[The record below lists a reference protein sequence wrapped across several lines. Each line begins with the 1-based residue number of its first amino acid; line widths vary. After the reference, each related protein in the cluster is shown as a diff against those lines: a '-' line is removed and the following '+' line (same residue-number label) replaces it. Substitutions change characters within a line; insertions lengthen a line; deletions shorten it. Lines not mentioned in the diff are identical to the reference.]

1 MNFNLTEMQQ
11 MIVDSA
17 RRFVG
22 SETGIDQWRDRRQS
36 ENGVDLKLWQAMT
49 ELGWLAL
56 AVPDD
61 AGGLGG
67 SMEDVALLMMELGKG
82 LVTEPLVSTGI
93 LATHIFD
100 KTLEGKTRTT
110 WLGRVATGATRIA
123 LAYEDPTA
131 VGLASLTA
139 QALPDGYA
147 LNGQKIMVYDAPS
160 ADYVIVL
167 AQQDGAPAL
176 FIADAR
182 AVGIST
188 NCYPLIDASRAA
200 DLHFSNVALP
210 MDALLAIGQ
219 KAQDILEESLD
230 RARLALVA
238 QAVGAMDAT
247 VRITA
252 DYSKERQQFG
262 QPIGKFQAIQ
272 HLATDMFTAAYQAR
286 SALYAGLCAVE
297 APPEQRCRAT
307 SVAKLIAGLSSQT
320 VSRNAIQIHGGY
332 GITDEYAVSHYYR
345 RLLVLEKQY
354 GGNDEHV
361 GLLAQAEMQS

>member
-1 MNFNLTEMQQ
+1 MNFHLTEMQQ

-17 RRFVG
+17 RRFVEA
-22 SETGIDQWRDRRQS
+22 ETGLDQWRDRRKS
-36 ENGVDLKLWQAMT
+36 DEGVDQKLWQGMT

-67 SMEDVALLMMELGKG
+67 SMEDIALLMMELGKG

-93 LATHIFD
+93 LAAHILD
-100 KTLEGKTRTT
+100 KTLEGETRTI
-110 WLGRVATGATRIA
+110 WLGRVATGAARIA
-123 LAYEDPTA
+123 LAYADPTA
-131 VGLASLTA
+131 VGLAPLRA

-167 AQQDGAPAL
+167 AQLDGVPAL

-182 AVGIST
+182 ADGISS
-188 NCYPLIDASRAA
+188 NYYPLIDGSRAA
-200 DLHFSNVALP
+200 DLHFSNVVLP
-210 MDALLAIGQ
+210 MVALLATGP
-219 KAQDILEESLD
+219 KAQDVLEESLD

-247 VRITA
+247 VRITT
-252 DYSKERQQFG
+252 DYAKERQQFG
-262 QPIGKFQAIQ
+262 QSIGKFQAIQ

-297 APPEQRCRAT
+297 APPKNRRRAT
-307 SVAKLIAGLSSQT
+307 SVAKLIAGLSGQT
-320 VSRNAIQIHGGY
+320 VSRNGIQIHGGY
-332 GITDEYAVSHYYR
+332 GITDEYAVGHYYR

-361 GLLAQAEMQS
+361 GLLAHAEMQS

>member
-1 MNFNLTEMQQ
+1 MNFHLTEMQQ

-17 RRFVG
+17 RRFVAA
-22 SETGIDQWRDRRQS
+22 ETGLDQWRDRRTS
-36 ENGVDLKLWQAMT
+36 ENGVDPKLWTAIT

-67 SMEDVALLMMELGKG
+67 SMEDIALLMMELGKG

-93 LATHIFD
+93 LAAHILD
-100 KTLEGKTRTT
+100 KTLEGDARTA
-110 WLGRVATGATRIA
+110 WLGRVATGAVRIA
-123 LAYEDPTA
+123 LAHSDPESI
-131 VGLASLTA
+131 GLAPLTA

-147 LNGQKIMVYDAPS
+147 LNGQKFMVYDAPS
-160 ADYVIVL
+160 ADYVIVQ
-167 AQQDGAPAL
+167 AQLGGASAL
-176 FIADAR
+176 FITDAR
-182 AVGIST
+182 ADGIST
-188 NCYPLIDASRAA
+188 NSYPLIDGSQAA

-210 MDALLAIGQ
+210 VAALLATGQ

-252 DYSKERQQFG
+252 DYAKERQQFG
-262 QPIGKFQAIQ
+262 QSIGRFQAIQ
-272 HLATDMFTAAYQAR
+272 HLAADMFIAAYQAR
-286 SALYAGLCAVE
+286 SALYAGLRDNDA
-297 APPEQRCRAT
+297 APQSRGRSA
-307 SVAKLIAGLSSQT
+307 SVAKLIAGISGQT
-320 VSRNAIQIHGGY
+320 VSRNGIQIHGGY
-332 GITDEYAVSHYYR
+332 GITDEYAVGHFYR

-354 GGNDEHV
+354 GGIDVH
-361 GLLAQAEMQS
+361 GAILTQAEM